1 MNNYIVNRRETIVIP
16 KAVADGSRVNF
27 VLNIIF
33 LTWSVLTI
41 IMYFASVDVPDF
53 LDIGV
58 SILAIAISLLY
69 QIYKYYIFKKSKIYK
84 IFDDP
89 DLALKRKNESKEN
102 NRRVAIKPIQNVASS
117 SLEILNLN
125 DIQAD
130 F

>member
-16 KAVADGSRVNF
+16 KAVADGRRVNY

-41 IMYFASVDVPDF
+41 IMYFTNVEVPDY

-58 SILAIAISLLY
+58 SITAIAISVVY
-69 QIYKYYIFKKSKIYK
+69 QVYKYYSFKKSEISK

-102 NRRVAIKPIQNVASS
+102 NRRIAIKPIQNVDSP
-117 SLEILNLN
+117 SLEMLNL
-125 DIQAD
+125 AD
-130 F
+130 VKVNF